1 VALAKRPYVLNEG
14 TFSAIVGEFHHR
26 LGRAAHAALQE
37 ICPGAPDVYVLDVEL
52 AATIVLGVLIEK
64 LAHQVHMDLSAIME
78 LRQAFEWN

>member
-1 VALAKRPYVLNEG
+1 M
-14 TFSAIVGEFHHR
+14 
-26 LGRAAHAALQE
+26 
-37 ICPGAPDVYVLDVEL
+37 YVLDVEL